1 MLTGGLDATYRQA
14 LATSHT
20 EYVLVE
26 VTDHQGNVLPTP
38 DEFTSDTGG
47 LLFYTGQVSVT
58 LASQVTRE
66 LSLTVPEGLYPTDPV
81 GLLAPSGNRLRVWR
95 GVAFADGN
103 FYRWPVFFGHIHDIS
118 NGIDG
123 QVNIGAHDVCADIV
137 DAAFVRPQNSSVGNT
152 VYQEFQRLITDAM
165 GAEAT
170 FGSSDT
176 FTLTVPQLTWESDR
190 AGALDEMATS
200 AGAYWY
206 ALADGSFVMR
216 RYPWT
221 VPNPS
226 ILTLADGTGGLLQG
240 IPTRDHSD
248 VYNSVTVTGER
259 ADGSAPVYALAQDTN
274 PASPTFIGGNFGLRH
289 KTVHLQTPQTQGSA
303 QSAANDLLRTYIALT
318 EAWTWQQP
326 VDAALELGDTVTLN
340 ARGESGIIQV
350 VAGFTIPLD
359 VGGFMSVTG
368 RAQVIGVLEA

>member
-1 MLTGGLDATYRQA
+1 
-14 LATSHT
+14 
-20 EYVLVE
+20 
-26 VTDHQGNVLPTP
+26 
-38 DEFTSDTGG
+38 
-47 LLFYTGQVSVT
+47 
-58 LASQVTRE
+58 
-66 LSLTVPEGLYPTDPV
+66 
-81 GLLAPSGNRLRVWR
+81 
-95 GVAFADGN
+95 
-103 FYRWPVFFGHIHDIS
+103 
-118 NGIDG
+118 
-123 QVNIGAHDVCADIV
+123 
-137 DAAFVRPQNSSVGNT
+137 
-152 VYQEFQRLITDAM
+152 
-165 GAEAT
+165 
-170 FGSSDT
+170 
-176 FTLTVPQLTWESDR
+176 
-190 AGALDEMATS
+190 
-200 AGAYWY
+200 
-206 ALADGSFVMR
+206 MR